1 MEMAVEAADRH
12 GARVKLELEAA
23 AAPAADAIP
32 PPPPPLRAEV
42 AADSADGNERVIETD
57 DVKTLKLRLF
67 QELQRSRQRDAWRTY
82 WRALQQYVIAKLSVD
97 ELQYT
102 VETLLAPEAD
112 TRGNTAAKE
121 MTKELSEKAAKPTA
135 SSAVEHHADRESA
148 KKNGKRP
155 LSSMSSPE
163 VSDES
168 DIDTSVKKLLHFANS
183 NRTSASRED
192 TDEQSAELLI
202 GLGHFSSK

>member
-102 VETLLAPEAD
+102 VETLLAPEAG
-112 TRGNTAAKE
+112 T
-121 MTKELSEKAAKPTA
+121 
-135 SSAVEHHADRESA
+135 HARC
-148 KKNGKRP
+148 GCW
-155 LSSMSSPE
+155 L
-163 VSDES
+163 
-168 DIDTSVKKLLHFANS
+168 
-183 NRTSASRED
+183 
-192 TDEQSAELLI
+192 
-202 GLGHFSSK
+202 